1 MFQSKLGLI
10 MVKIGCLGDQIRN
23 PVTVLSPLR
32 QARVVAHHDEHT
44 FIARQASNLA
54 RHSEGTVT
62 LRQARNP
69 TRHGEGPL
77 VASPGEH

>member
-10 MVKIGCLGDQIRN
+10 MVKIACLGDQVRN
-23 PVTVLSPLR
+23 PVTVLSPFC
-32 QARVVAHHDEHT
+32 QARVVARHDEHT

-62 LRQARNP
+62 LLQANNP